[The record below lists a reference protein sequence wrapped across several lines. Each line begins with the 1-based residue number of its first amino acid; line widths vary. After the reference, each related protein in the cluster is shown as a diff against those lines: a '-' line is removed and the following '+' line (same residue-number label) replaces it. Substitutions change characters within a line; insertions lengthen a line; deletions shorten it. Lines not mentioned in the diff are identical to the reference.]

1 MNACLCRHA
10 LQSVRR
16 RFERLYGPS
25 LADRCTARF
34 AALVGR
40 YALEPRCAAP
50 HVSWSERDAVL
61 ITYADGVSDGATP
74 PLTALRRFLAAHAG
88 GAFSTVHLL
97 PFFPSSSDDGFSVV
111 HFRTVDPVAGAWADV
126 RALGEDH
133 ALMFDLV
140 LNHASRRSN
149 WFHDFDAGIAP
160 ACDYFITADPAADL
174 SAVVRPR
181 THPLLTPVAAQGS
194 IRHLWT
200 TFSDDQLD
208 LNYANPDLLFEILD
222 ILLFYVSQGARI
234 LRLDAVAYL
243 WKRPGTPCVHLP
255 ETHEIVKLMRDLV
268 DIAAPGTLLLTETNV
283 PHAENISYFGDG
295 DEAHLV
301 YQFSLPPLLLL
312 AFLDGDA
319 TALTRWAAHLAPPPA
334 GCTFFNFTASHD
346 GIGVRPLQGLAD
358 DHAIDR
364 LAGHVRARGGQVS
377 MKSNPD
383 GSESPY
389 ELNTTWFDA
398 LGLPGDSPALHLARF
413 LCSQIIALSLQGIP
427 AVYLHSLTATP
438 NDQEG
443 FARTGRARTL
453 NRKRWNTAELEELIA
468 DDTTPCAT
476 ALREL
481 TRVLRLRASCPAF
494 HPDQPQQVLTL
505 DPRLFVVQRGG
516 PDGVLLIANVSSS
529 PVPLPPVARDL
540 RNLLSGLGVPPGDLP
555 PCAAL
560 WLQRDKPAS

>member
-1 MNACLCRHA
+1 MNACLSRHA
-10 LQSVRR
+10 LRPVRA
-16 RFERLYGPS
+16 RFERLYGPD

-40 YALEPRCAAP
+40 YALAPPCSHPRAP
-50 HVSWSERDAVL
+50 WSERDAVL
-61 ITYADGVSDGATP
+61 ISYADSLSDGRGP
-74 PLTALRRFLAAHAG
+74 PLAALRRFLATHAA

-111 HFRTVDPVAGAWADV
+111 HFRTVDPAAGTWADV

-140 LNHASRRSN
+140 LNHASRQSG
-149 WFHDFDAGIAP
+149 WFHDFDNGIAP
-160 ACDYFITADPAADL
+160 ARDYFIPADPAADL

-181 THPLLTPVAAQGS
+181 THPLLTPVAAQGA

-200 TFSDDQLD
+200 TFSADQLD

-234 LRLDAVAYL
+234 LRLDAIAYL
-243 WKRPGTPCVHLP
+243 WKRIGTPCIHLP

-283 PHAENISYFGDG
+283 PHPENISYFGAG
-295 DEAHLV
+295 DEAHMV

-319 TALTRWAAHLAPPPA
+319 SALTRWAANLAPPPA

-346 GIGVRPLQGLAD
+346 GIGVRPLDGLAD
-358 DHAIDR
+358 DNAVER
-364 LAGHVRARGGQVS
+364 LATHVRARGGQVS
-377 MKSNPD
+377 MKRNPD

-389 ELNTTWFDA
+389 ELNITWFDA
-398 LGLPGDSPALHLARF
+398 LGRPGDPPSLQLARH
-413 LCSQIIALSLQGIP
+413 LCSQIIALTLQGIP
-427 AVYLHSLTATP
+427 ALYLHTLTATP

-443 FARTGRARTL
+443 FARTGRARSL
-453 NRKRWNTAELEELIA
+453 NRKRWTNGELEGLLS
-468 DDTTPCAT
+468 DDTSPCAT
-476 ALREL
+476 SLREL
-481 TRVLRLRASCPAF
+481 TRLLRLRAAHPAF
-494 HPDQPQQVLTL
+494 HPDQPQQILAL
-505 DPRLFVVQRGG
+505 DPRLFVVRRGG
-516 PDGVLLIANVSSS
+516 PDGVLLVANISSV
-529 PVPLPPVARDL
+529 PVPLPPIALHLRDL
-540 RNLLSGLGVPPGDLP
+540 ISGRRILPGELP
-555 PCAAL
+555 AATAL
-560 WLQRDKPAS
+560 WLVPDSTSS

>member
-1 MNACLCRHA
+1 MNACLARHA
-10 LQSVRR
+10 LRPVRA
-16 RFERLYGPS
+16 RFERLYGPA

-40 YALEPRCAAP
+40 YALEPRCAHPRTA
-50 HVSWSERDAVL
+50 WSERDAVL
-61 ITYADGVSDGATP
+61 ITYADSLSDGANP
-74 PLTALRRFLAAHAG
+74 PLTALRRFLAAHAA

-111 HFRTVDPVAGAWADV
+111 HFRTVDPATGSWADV
-126 RALGEDH
+126 RALGVDH

-140 LNHASRRSN
+140 LNHASRHSG

-160 ACDYFITADPAADL
+160 ARDYFITADPAADL

-181 THPLLTPVAAQGS
+181 THPLLTPVVAQGAT
-194 IRHLWT
+194 RHLWT
-200 TFSDDQLD
+200 TFSEDQLD

-222 ILLFYVSQGARI
+222 ILLYYVSQGARI

-243 WKRPGTPCVHLP
+243 WKRPGTPCIHLP
-255 ETHEIVKLMRDLV
+255 ETHEVVKLMRDLV

-283 PHAENISYFGDG
+283 PHPENISYFGDG
-295 DEAHLV
+295 DEAHMV

-319 TALTRWAAHLAPPPA
+319 SALTRWAANLAPPPP

-358 DHAIDR
+358 DLAIDR
-364 LAGHVRARGGQVS
+364 LADHVHARGGQVS
-377 MKSNPD
+377 MKRNPD

-398 LGLPGDSPALHLARF
+398 LGRAGDPPALHLARF
-413 LCSQIIALSLQGIP
+413 LCSQIIALTLQGIP
-427 AVYLHSLTATP
+427 ALYLHTLTATP

-443 FARTGRARTL
+443 FARTGRARSL
-453 NRKRWNTAELEELIA
+453 NRKRWNTTELEALIA
-468 DDTTPCAT
+468 DETTPCAR

-481 TRVLRLRASCPAF
+481 TRILRLRAACPAF

-505 DPRLFVVQRGG
+505 DPRLFVVRRGG
-516 PDGVLLIANVSSS
+516 PAGVLLVANVSAVS
-529 PVPLPPVARDL
+529 VPLPSIAHGLRDL
-540 RNLLSGLGVPPGDLP
+540 FSDQLIPPGDLP
-555 PCAAL
+555 PAGAL
-560 WLQRDKPAS
+560 WLVPDAPPS